1 MLVEKSKRVFLP
13 KDFNVSNWD
22 SLSPIYDELLERDIS
37 SFDKFKSWLNSWNE
51 LECAMEEEYA
61 WCYIHMTIDTSN
73 EESSNKYK
81 HLVTEISPKLSPLSN
96 LLNKKLNDSEYKS
109 ELKGKSYEI
118 WLKGVKNAIDLFRE
132 ENISLNAEIQT
143 LTQKYGSITGGMS
156 VVIDGE
162 KLTMPRAAKV
172 LQSESREIRKNAFD
186 AINGVRLKAKE
197 EVNSI
202 FGELLSKRNQV
213 AQNAGFEN
221 FRDYKFV
228 SLGRFDFSK
237 EDCFNFHESIASEVT
252 PIVNKIYSDK
262 REKLGLEVLKPWDT
276 NATLPGMSE
285 LKPFSNAEEL
295 VTKSIKSFGMID
307 EYFGQALAD
316 MKELGHLDL
325 ASKPGKSPGG
335 YNYPLYESGAPFIF
349 MNSVG
354 TPRDL
359 VTMMHEGGHAVHSF
373 LTHDL
378 EFSAFKSCPSEVA
391 ELASMSMELMSMKH
405 WDEFYNKEDLKRAKK
420 EHLEDSIMALPWI
433 AMIDKFQHWIYENPK
448 HSAEERE
455 IEWVAI
461 NEALGNSEVNWSDSE
476 EVRKNTWQKQ
486 LHIFELPFYYIE
498 YGMAQLGAIAVWK
511 NFKENPQKTIAQY
524 KEALSSGY
532 TLSVPE
538 IYEKAGIKFDF
549 SQNYIKELMTFMMNE
564 LENIKSS

>member
-1 MLVEKSKRVFLP
+1 M
-13 KDFNVSNWD
+13 
-22 SLSPIYDELLERDIS
+22 
-37 SFDKFKSWLNSWNE
+37 
-51 LECAMEEEYA
+51 
-61 WCYIHMTIDTSN
+61 
-73 EESSNKYK
+73 
-81 HLVTEISPKLSPLSN
+81 
-96 LLNKKLNDSEYKS
+96 
-109 ELKGKSYEI
+109 
-118 WLKGVKNAIDLFRE
+118 
-132 ENISLNAEIQT
+132 
-143 LTQKYGSITGGMS
+143 
-156 VVIDGE
+156 
-162 KLTMPRAAKV
+162 
-172 LQSESREIRKNAFD
+172 
-186 AINGVRLKAKE
+186 
-197 EVNSI
+197 NSI

-262 REKLGLEVLKPWDT
+262 REKLGVEVLKPWDT

-524 KEALSSGY
+524 KEALSLGY

>member
-1 MLVEKSKRVFLP
+1 MLVEKTKRIYLP
-13 KDFNVSNWD
+13 KDFNISNWD
-22 SLSPIYDELLERDIS
+22 SLEPIYDELLGRNIN
-37 SFDKFKSWLNSWNE
+37 SFDKFRSWLNDLNE
-51 LECAMEEEYA
+51 LESAMEEEYA
-61 WCYIHMTIDTSN
+61 WCYIGMTIDTSN
-73 EESSNKYK
+73 EEHSSKYK

-96 LLNKKLNDSEYKS
+96 LLNKKINSSEFKS

-118 WLKGVKNAIDLFRE
+118 WFKSVKNAIDLFRE

-156 VVIDGE
+156 VEIDGE
-162 KLTMPRAAKV
+162 NLTMPQAGKL
-172 LQSESREIRKNAFD
+172 LQSEKREIRKAAFD
-186 AINGVRLKAKE
+186 AINEVRLKSKE
-197 EVNSI
+197 EIHSI
-202 FGELLSKRNQV
+202 FDELLSKRNQV
-213 AQNAGFEN
+213 ARNAGYEN

-228 SLGRFDFSK
+228 SLGRFDFTK

-252 PIVNKIYSDK
+252 PLVNKIYAEK
-262 REKLGLEVLKPWDT
+262 REKLGLDKLRPWDT
-276 NATLPGMSE
+276 NATLPGKSE
-285 LKPFSNAEEL
+285 LKPFSSAEEL

-349 MNSVG
+349 MNAVG

-373 LTHDL
+373 LSHGL

-405 WDEFYNKEDLKRAKK
+405 WDEFYSKEDLKRAKK

-433 AMIDKFQHWIYENPK
+433 AMVDKFQHWIYENPE
-448 HSAEERE
+448 HTAEERDL
-455 IEWVAI
+455 EWVAI
-461 NEALGNSEVNWSDSE
+461 NKSLGNSVVNWDDSG

-511 NFKENPQKTIAQY
+511 NFKENPEKTIAQY
-524 KEALSSGY
+524 KEALSVGY

-549 SQNYIKELMTFMMNE
+549 SQGYIKELMTFMMNE
-564 LENIKSS
+564 LENL